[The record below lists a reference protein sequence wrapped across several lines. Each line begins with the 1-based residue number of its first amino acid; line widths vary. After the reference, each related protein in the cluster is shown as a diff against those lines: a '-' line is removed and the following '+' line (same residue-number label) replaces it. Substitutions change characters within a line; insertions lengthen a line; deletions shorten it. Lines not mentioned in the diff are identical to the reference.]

1 MTETQPRRSNRPFWL
16 LLLAGLLL
24 ILLWLGF
31 KGYRIS
37 QASQSLLARQAEA
50 EALLTNGATQA
61 NPDAVEALILG
72 VRQDVVVL
80 RDETAVFLPLT
91 PYLGWVPQLGPTLLV
106 APQLMTMADAGTETA
121 VYAIT
126 GLKPALVAL
135 QAPPAPGGSRISEL
149 TAVLANAKPAM
160 LLAGRAFDRFVSARN
175 QLGDTTTLPWRLQ
188 TALVQMDKL
197 IPLGQIGLE
206 LAPILPNLLGA
217 NGPRRY
223 LILAQN
229 EDELR
234 PTGGFIT
241 GAGLLTIDAGRIQEI
256 AFQDANFVNDWN
268 TKPYAP
274 PPAPLYDFMGLDMF
288 LFRDANFWPDF
299 PASAQKALALYSYG
313 QDIAEPDGV
322 IAIDQHFMKLLV
334 EATGPVAIPNSN
346 EVING
351 GNMIDTMRG
360 ARDIQEGQT
369 VQEWILNRK
378 AFLGVF
384 ANAIRNRIEQDFGS
398 IDPIFL
404 VRNMVTAVNEKH
416 LQLYLKDGEITAV
429 LHDLGWSG
437 SLPQPSSSDF
447 LLAVD
452 TNMGYNKVNVYID
465 RSHQL
470 DVALQ
475 PDGSSHNTLTLSY
488 RNSVPADN
496 APCYQSVN
504 EEYKNAEAYLAVAEQ
519 CYWNYLR
526 LYIPDGAQLT
536 QATRHFIP
544 GSTLLSGQD
553 WQGQATVGQEF
564 AGLTTLA
571 NFMLLGKGGSASS
584 SYSYTVPNVV
594 QTVNGQQQYRLD
606 VWKQAGT
613 LAEPLTVTITLP
625 AGSRLITATP
635 AATAVSNQTLTFTTT
650 LSQNLSFTVIYGN

>member
-1 MTETQPRRSNRPFWL
+1 MTETTSRRSNRPFWL

-24 ILLWLGF
+24 LLLWFGL
-31 KGYRIS
+31 KGWRIYR
-37 QASQSLLARQAEA
+37 ASQSLLGRQAEA
-50 EALLTNGATQA
+50 EAILANGATQA

-72 VRQDVVVL
+72 VRADVVVL
-80 RDETAVFLPLT
+80 RDETAVFLPFT
-91 PYLGWVPQLGPTLLV
+91 PYLGWVPKVGPTLRV

-135 QAPPAPGGSRISEL
+135 QSPPAPGSSRISDL
-149 TAVLANAKPAM
+149 TAVLHNAKPAM
-160 LLAGRAFDRFVSARN
+160 ILAGRSFDRFVTARN
-175 QLGDTTTLPWRLQ
+175 QLGNTAALPWRLQ
-188 TALVQMDKL
+188 TALVQMDEL
-197 IPLGQIGLE
+197 IPLGQIGLK
-206 LAPILPNLLGA
+206 LAPVLPNLLGA
-217 NGPRRY
+217 EGPRRY
-223 LILAQN
+223 LIMAQN

-234 PTGGFIT
+234 PSGGFIT
-241 GAGLLTIDAGRIQEI
+241 GAGLLTIDGGRIQEI

-274 PPAPLYDFMGLDMF
+274 PPTPLYDFMGLDMF

-313 QDIAEPDGV
+313 QDVAEPDGV

-334 EATGPVAIPNSN
+334 EATGPIPIPDSG
-346 EVING
+346 EVINQ
-351 GNMIDTMRG
+351 NNIIDTMRG
-360 ARDIQEGQT
+360 ARDIKEGQT
-369 VQEWILNRK
+369 LGEWILNRK

-398 IDPIFL
+398 MDPVFL

-416 LQLYLKDGEITAV
+416 LQLYMKDEAITAV
-429 LHDLGWSG
+429 LRDLNWTG
-437 SLPQPSSSDF
+437 SLPQPSGSDF
-447 LLAVD
+447 LMAVD
-452 TNMGYNKVNVYID
+452 TNMGYNKVNVYVS
-465 RSHQL
+465 RSHRV

-475 PDGSSHNTLTLSY
+475 PDGSSHNTVTLSY
-488 RNSVPADN
+488 HNSVPADN

-526 LYIPDGAQLT
+526 LYAPAGAQLT

-544 GSTLLSGQD
+544 GNTLLSGQD
-553 WQGQATVGQEF
+553 WQGQATASTEF
-564 AGLTTLA
+564 AGLTTFA
-571 NFMLLGKGGSASS
+571 NFMLLGKGGTADS
-584 SYSYTVPNVV
+584 SYSYSVPNVV
-594 QTVNGQQQYRLD
+594 QTVNGQQQYRLE

-613 LAEPLTVTITLP
+613 LADPLTVNVTLP
-625 AGSRLITATP
+625 AGTHLTNATP
-635 AATAVSNQTLTFTTT
+635 VPTAVSDQTLTFTTT
-650 LSQNLSFTVIYGN
+650 LDQNRAFVVVYEN

>member
-1 MTETQPRRSNRPFWL
+1 MTTHPSRPSSRPFWL

-24 ILLWLGF
+24 LLLWFGL
-31 KGYRIS
+31 KGWRIYR
-37 QASQSLLARQAEA
+37 ASQSLLGRQAEA
-50 EALLTNGATQA
+50 ETILANGATQA

-72 VRQDVVVL
+72 VRADVVVL

-91 PYLGWVPQLGPTLLV
+91 PYLGWVPKVGPTLLV

-135 QAPPAPGGSRISEL
+135 QAPPTPGSSRISDL
-149 TAVLANAKPAM
+149 TAVLHSAKPAM
-160 LLAGRAFDRFVSARN
+160 LLAGRSFDRFVAARN
-175 QLGDTTTLPWRLQ
+175 QLGNTAALPWRLQ
-188 TALVQMDKL
+188 TALVPLDEL
-197 IPLGQIGLE
+197 IPLGQIGLK
-206 LAPILPNLLGA
+206 LAPVLPSLLGA
-217 NGPRRY
+217 DGPRRY
-223 LILAQN
+223 LIMAQN

-234 PTGGFIT
+234 PSGGFIT
-241 GAGLLTIDAGRIQEI
+241 GAGLLTIDGGRIQEI

-268 TKPYAP
+268 AKPYAP
-274 PPAPLYDFMGLDMF
+274 PPSPLYDFMGLDMF

-334 EATGPVAIPNSN
+334 EATGPIPIPDSGD
-346 EVING
+346 VINRD
-351 GNMIDTMRG
+351 NIIDTMRG
-360 ARDIQEGQT
+360 ARDIKEGQT
-369 VQEWILNRK
+369 LGEWILNRK

-398 IDPIFL
+398 MDPVFL

-416 LQLYLKDGEITAV
+416 LQLYMKDEAITAV
-429 LHDLGWSG
+429 LRDLNWTG
-437 SLPQPSSSDF
+437 SLPQPNGRDF
-447 LLAVD
+447 LMAVD
-452 TNMGYNKVNVYID
+452 TNMGYNKVNVYIS
-465 RSHQL
+465 RSQRV
-470 DVALQ
+470 DVAVQ
-475 PDGSSHNTLTLSY
+475 PDGSSHNTITLSY

-504 EEYKNAEAYLAVAEQ
+504 EEYSNAEAYLAVADQ

-526 LYIPDGAQLT
+526 LYVPGGAQLT

-544 GSTLLSGQD
+544 GNTLLSGQD
-553 WQGQATVGQEF
+553 WQGQATAAAEF
-564 AGLTTLA
+564 AGLTTFA
-571 NFMLLGKGGSASS
+571 NFMLLNKGGTADS
-584 SYSYTVPNVV
+584 SYSYAVPNVV

-613 LAEPLTVTITLP
+613 LAEALTVNVTLP
-625 AGSRLITATP
+625 AGSRLINATP
-635 AATAVSNQTLTFTTT
+635 VPTAVSDQTLTFTTT
-650 LSQNLSFTVIYGN
+650 LDQNRTFIVVYGD

>member
-1 MTETQPRRSNRPFWL
+1 MTETLSPRSNRPFRL

-24 ILLWLGF
+24 LLLWFGL
-31 KGYRIS
+31 KGWRIYR
-37 QASQSLLARQAEA
+37 ASQSLLGRQAEA
-50 EALLTNGATQA
+50 EAILANGATQA

-72 VRQDVVVL
+72 VREDVVVL

-135 QAPPAPGGSRISEL
+135 QAPPTPGSSRISDL
-149 TAVLANAKPAM
+149 TAVLHNAKPAM
-160 LLAGRAFDRFVSARN
+160 ILAGRAFDRFVAARN
-175 QLGDTTTLPWRLQ
+175 QLGDTTALPWRLQ
-188 TALVQMDKL
+188 TALVQMDEL
-197 IPLGQIGLE
+197 IPLGQIGLR
-206 LAPILPNLLGA
+206 LAPVLPSLLGA
-217 NGPRRY
+217 DGPRRY
-223 LILAQN
+223 LIMAQN

-234 PTGGFIT
+234 PSGGFIT
-241 GAGLLTIDAGRIQEI
+241 GAGLLTIDGGRIQEI

-268 TKPYAP
+268 AKPYAP
-274 PPAPLYDFMGLDMF
+274 PPDPLYDFMGLDMF

-334 EATGPVAIPNSN
+334 EATGPIPIPDSGD
-346 EVING
+346 VISHN
-351 GNMIDTMRG
+351 NIIDTMRG
-360 ARDIQEGQT
+360 ARDIKEGQT
-369 VQEWILNRK
+369 LAEWIVNRK

-398 IDPIFL
+398 VDPIFL
-404 VRNMVTAVNEKH
+404 VRNMVTAVNQKH
-416 LQLYLKDGEITAV
+416 LQLYMKDEAITAV
-429 LHDLGWSG
+429 LHDLGWTG

-447 LLAVD
+447 LMAVD
-452 TNMGYNKVNVYID
+452 TNMGYNKVNVYVG
-465 RSHQL
+465 RNHRV
-470 DVALQ
+470 DVAVQ
-475 PDGSSHNTLTLSY
+475 SDGSSHNSVTLSY
-488 RNSVPADN
+488 RNAVPADN

-526 LYIPDGAQLT
+526 LYVPAEAKLT

-544 GSTLLSGQD
+544 GNTLLSGQD
-553 WQGQATVGQEF
+553 WQGQAAASTEF
-564 AGLTTLA
+564 AGLTTFA
-571 NFMLLGKGGSASS
+571 NFMLLGKGGTADSR
-584 SYSYTVPNVV
+584 YSYTVPNVV

-613 LAEPLTVTITLP
+613 LAEPLTVNVTLP
-625 AGSRLITATP
+625 SGSRLISTTP
-635 AATAVSNQTLTFTTT
+635 PLTAVSDQTLTFTAT
-650 LSQNLSFTVIYGN
+650 LDENRTFLVIYEN